1 MEAPLNTALLII
13 DIQNDYFPG
22 GKMELEGAL
31 AAGQKAGALLQCFRE
46 HGGKHIH
53 IQHESRRTGATFFIP
68 GTDGIRIHDCVA
80 HFEGEPIVHKQYPNS
95 FRETDLLQQ
104 LKSWNIERV
113 VICGMMTHMCVD
125 ATVRAAADFGFQVI
139 VVEDACATRA
149 LSYGETAVPAAH
161 VQAAFLAAFKSYGT
175 IMTMEDVISRL
186 GAEQSH

>member
-1 MEAPLNTALLII
+1 MKTSLLII

-22 GKMELEGAL
+22 GRMELEGAL

-46 HGGKHIH
+46 HGGQHIH
-53 IQHESRRTGATFFIP
+53 IQHESRRPGATFFIP
-68 GTDGIRIHDCVA
+68 GTDGIRIHDLVA

-95 FRETDLLQQ
+95 FRETNLLEL
-104 LKSWNIERV
+104 LKSWGTERL

-149 LSYGETAVPAAH
+149 LTYGETQVPAAH
-161 VQAAFLAAFKSYGT
+161 VQAAFLAAFRSYGT
-175 IMTMEDVISRL
+175 ILTTEEVISRL
-186 GAEQSH
+186 AAERA